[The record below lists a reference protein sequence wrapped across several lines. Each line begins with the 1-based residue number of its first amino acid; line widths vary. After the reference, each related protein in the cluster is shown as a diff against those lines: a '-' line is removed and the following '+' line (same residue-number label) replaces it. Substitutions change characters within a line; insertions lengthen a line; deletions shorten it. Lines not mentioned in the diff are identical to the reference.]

1 MGEVRSFD
9 HGDFSAKEREGMCVA
24 AVENQIQRTALS
36 FEVSPPKTDVGMAAL
51 CGRGGVLDQL
61 SALEP
66 EKIACTY
73 HPGGANVG
81 KNLQVLTKLVRDGK
95 TTPLTHF
102 TCAGNTREGIR
113 AQLQTYL
120 DHGICH
126 LFAQQGDVGAGRGGY
141 GQLQYASE
149 LVTLVR
155 DLYGSSFTIA
165 VAGAPEG
172 RRCLEEDIELLMRK
186 QDAGAD
192 AIITRPFWDFDRFQ
206 RWLEAVLAA
215 NIRLPVAVGVMPVLD
230 LAETVRMTMA
240 PGGASLPRELTEL
253 ISRNWIYPNP
263 FVKDPFDSEAEGK
276 NASFKAAGIDYT
288 IRQIESCCHCGI
300 QGIHLHTRNRYED
313 VAGIVKTAGLR

>member
-1 MGEVRSFD
+1 M
-9 HGDFSAKEREGMCVA
+9 A
-24 AVENQIQRTALS
+24 AAEILDQRTALS
-36 FEVSPPKTDVGMAAL
+36 FEVSPPKTDVGMADL
-51 CGRGGVLDQL
+51 CGSGGVL
-61 SALEP
+61 
-66 EKIACTY
+66 EKLYTLHPGRIVCTY

-81 KNLQVLTKLVRDGK
+81 KNLQVLTKIVRDG
-95 TTPLTHF
+95 TTTAVTQM
-102 TCAGNTREGIR
+102 TCAGNSREGIR

-120 DHGICH
+120 DRGICH
-126 LFAQQGDVGAGRGGY
+126 IVARQGDRTVGRSGD
-141 GQLQYASE
+141 QLRYASE
-149 LVTLVR
+149 LVALVR
-155 DLYGSSFTIA
+155 DSFGSSVSVA

-172 RRCLEEDIELLMRK
+172 RRSLEEDIELLLRK

-192 AIITRPFWDFDRFQ
+192 SILTTPCLDFDRFR

-215 NIRLPVAVGVMPVLD
+215 NIRLPITVGVMPVLD

-313 VAGIVKTAGLR
+313 VAGIVKAAGLR